1 MASSSHSVFRLTG
14 EHGEARTILHYIDT
28 TASCRRLMDQR
39 NRHEKEDSTA
49 GDRLLW
55 PRQRLWGHSPGRAR
69 MLNVTVACIVRDILK
84 RQPGATS
91 PASSQIF
98 SEFVGTQPLRMPCLR
113 SQGADKAGRCYLGS
127 SSSISI
133 AFSTTVAKTAWHWSA
148 SYRPRQSQ
156 AQAKLCRHR
165 ILATSTGSPEPKT
178 HTLGKEKRP

>member
-1 MASSSHSVFRLTG
+1 
-14 EHGEARTILHYIDT
+14 
-28 TASCRRLMDQR
+28 MDQR

-133 AFSTTVAKTAWHWSA
+133 AFSTTVAKTAWHCECKLPSA
-148 SYRPRQSQ
+148 SKSGPGQ
-156 AQAKLCRHR
+156 ALQASDLGHLHR
-165 ILATSTGSPEPKT
+165 KP
-178 HTLGKEKRP
+178 